1 MATLKDVAN
10 LANVDVSTVSRALS
24 GKGYV
29 HPATKVKVYDAVK
42 QLSYQPNL
50 LAKGLREGK
59 RHVIG
64 VVVPTISLSV
74 FSETTLGIE
83 RKALELGYETVISH
97 TDNDPDIEAKSLQRL
112 RSSYVDGIII
122 APTGQNSRL
131 IRSLHSDGI
140 AMVQLIRKQDESI
153 SSVVADY
160 YRCGY
165 MGTRYLMEHGCH
177 HIGLVNGPTEITPY
191 RDRYRGYHKA
201 LKESRLKEYVA
212 EMPLIN
218 QSHFQVGFDATCQLI
233 EGNPEIDGL
242 IAATDMQGLG
252 VLRALKTLGL
262 SVPRQ
267 VKVLSL
273 SGHFI
278 GGMLETTMS
287 SIEMPLLEMGRSAA
301 EMLVKMIEDTSG
313 RASSKLE
320 HVVFQ
325 SSITER
331 ETV

>member
-29 HPATKVKVYDAVK
+29 HPATKVKIYDAVK

-74 FSETTLGIE
+74 FSEATLGIE
-83 RKALELGYETVISH
+83 RKALEMGYETVISH

-140 AMVQLIRKQDESI
+140 AIVQLIRKQDESL

-165 MGTRYLMEHGCH
+165 MGACYLMEHGCR
-177 HIGLVNGPTEITPY
+177 HIGFVNGSTEIIPY

-201 LKESRLKEYVA
+201 LKESRLEEYIA
-212 EMPLIN
+212 EMPLT
-218 QSHFQVGFDATCQLI
+218 QPHFQGGFDAAYQLI
-233 EGNPEIDGL
+233 GKNPEIDGL

-252 VLRALKTLGL
+252 VLRALKMLGL
-262 SVPRQ
+262 SVPKQ

-313 RASSKLE
+313 RAAAKLE